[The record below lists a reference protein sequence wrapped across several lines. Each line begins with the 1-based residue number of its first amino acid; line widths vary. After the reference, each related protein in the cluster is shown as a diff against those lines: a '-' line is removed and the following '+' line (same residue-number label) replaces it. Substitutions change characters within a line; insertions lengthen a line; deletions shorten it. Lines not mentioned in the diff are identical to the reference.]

1 MVSVQ
6 SQVSQLT
13 TGQSIMGGR
22 NEQAQQRNAR
32 RTAAVT
38 TQRHLRSLTT
48 QEKRWNDPPV
58 NTVEEDKCD
67 TNADMCCLGRN
78 FIVLHST
85 YCTDDEYAY
94 HASIQPIENVPI
106 VTGATA

>member
-1 MVSVQ
+1 MKMKQEDRDTLKRERAAYNQHRPHDGGGDRTARSEIQELRSQIHKLQSANSASNTFASKPSADAVSVR

-38 TQRHLRSLTT
+38 T
-48 QEKRWNDPPV
+48 
-58 NTVEEDKCD
+58 
-67 TNADMCCLGRN
+67 
-78 FIVLHST
+78 
-85 YCTDDEYAY
+85 
-94 HASIQPIENVPI
+94 
-106 VTGATA
+106 